1 MCCRS
6 ALARRKEGQTTHLE
20 MSGWVPLLSVDEA
33 RELERRGRREGKRD
47 RRRKRRRDTHVGGR
61 GGGRRGAREEGKG
74 WRERGKEGGRRHA
87 CQHQYQNAYSSLII
101 EKTLE
106 RVYTS
111 HFTLPPHPPTSPSL
125 PTHALPHQSRVP
137 DEEDGCVVSHKV
149 PVSIL
154 GVKLHCKPTRI
165 PHCVRTS
172 RLTTCCMRG
181 KMGKNGYAKLYAQR
195 VHTNMSEAFKL

>member
-1 MCCRS
+1 MYGGRE
-6 ALARRKEGQTTHLE
+6 KE
-20 MSGWVPLLSVDEA
+20 
-33 RELERRGRREGKRD
+33 GRREGKRD

-61 GGGRRGAREEGKG
+61 GGGRRGARKEGKG
-74 WRERGKEGGRRHA
+74 WRERGKEGGRRNAH
-87 CQHQYQNAYSSLII
+87 QHQYQKAYSSLIM

-106 RVYTS
+106 RFYTS
-111 HFTLPPHPPTSPSL
+111 YFTLPPHPPM

-137 DEEDGCVVSHKV
+137 DEEDGCVVPHKV

-181 KMGKNGYAKLYAQR
+181 KMRKNGYAKLYAPR

>member
-1 MCCRS
+1 MMCCRS

-106 RVYTS
+106 RVHTS
-111 HFTLPPHPPTSPSL
+111 HFTLPPHPPCPLMHSL
-125 PTHALPHQSRVP
+125 TKVGSRM
-137 DEEDGCVVSHKV
+137 KKM
-149 PVSIL
+149 
-154 GVKLHCKPTRI
+154 GVLFPTRSQF
-165 PHCVRTS
+165 PSSV
-172 RLTTCCMRG
+172 
-181 KMGKNGYAKLYAQR
+181 
-195 VHTNMSEAFKL
+195 